1 MKIEQ
6 IGMMMNRKRPLFRS
20 QALVWLFLAL
30 QAAVAQAGATT
41 LKSLDFTALSGN
53 KLQIQFEMDSAA
65 MAPKVFQ
72 TDNPARLAL
81 DFSGVKSGLK
91 AKRHNINVGVAS
103 SLYAVEASGR
113 LRVVVNL
120 LETVPYDVKVDGNK
134 VFVTLNGGKNAV
146 KKVVR
151 KQIHSRVSKRSSD
164 LSALLPKQRIEKL
177 DFRRGSNGEGRLII
191 SLSNPNTVVNAQEQG
206 DKIILNFLNTSLPA
220 SWAKRMDVLDFATP
234 VKMIDA
240 KSNGSTTK
248 IAITPVNANYQY
260 SSFQADGRLTVEFRP
275 LTPIEQEMRK
285 VKFPYDGERLSLNFQ
300 DIEVRSVL
308 QILAD
313 FTELNIIA
321 SDTVVGNV
329 TLRLN
334 DVPWDQ
340 ALDLVLKSKGLAKR
354 KTGNVILVAPT
365 AEISKMEKDELES
378 KHVQRQLEP
387 LVTEYIK
394 INFARAENFRNLLNG
409 LDTGAFGDCGIQTGS
424 QGGSGST
431 TTGQNQSQNGLN
443 NSSGNNFNRVNKSSR
458 DSLFKDGEFSLL
470 SDRGVALVDSR
481 TNTLIVR
488 ETAGRIEEMKKLI
501 RRLDVPVKQVLI
513 EARVVSANES
523 FARDLGTKFGVAKTA
538 QLEGDKQFT
547 FGGGGLG
554 STSTLETL
562 SSALTASSGGA
573 LAMTLA
579 RGADY
584 VLNLE
589 IRALQDE
596 GNGESISNPRILT
609 SDRCQATIKQGTQIP
624 YVSRSQDG
632 TTTELIDAVLSLEVT
647 PQITPSG
654 KVIME
659 LTIKKD
665 EPGTP
670 IVVDGAQ
677 TVPILKK
684 EIITNVHV
692 EDGET
697 VVLGGVYQGNTSSSY
712 NTVPWLADLPGVGW
726 MFQQK
731 NNNHEKSE
739 LLIFITPKIV
749 KQAMKI

>member
-1 MKIEQ
+1 
-6 IGMMMNRKRPLFRS
+6 MMMNKKRPLFRS
-20 QALVWLFLAL
+20 QALVWLFLVL
-30 QAAVAQAGATT
+30 QAAIGQAGAVT
-41 LKSLDFTALSGN
+41 LKSLDFAALPGN
-53 KLQIQFEMDSAA
+53 KLQIHFEMDGEAT
-65 MAPKVFQ
+65 APKVFQ

-81 DFSGVKSGLK
+81 DFQGVKSGLK
-91 AKRHNINVGVAS
+91 TKKHNINVGVAS

-120 LETVPYDVKVDGNK
+120 LETVPYDVKIDGNK
-134 VFVTLNGGKNAV
+134 VFVTLNGGKNAINKV
-146 KKVVR
+146 AKKHIQTR
-151 KQIHSRVSKRSSD
+151 ASKRSST
-164 LSALLPKQRIEKL
+164 LAKLLPKQTIEKL

-206 DKIILNFLNTSLPA
+206 DKIILNFLNTTLPA
-220 SWAKRMDVLDFATP
+220 SWGKKMDVTDFATP
-234 VKMIDA
+234 VKTINA
-240 KSNGSTTK
+240 KSKGLSTR
-248 IAITPVNANYQY
+248 IEITPVNSNYQY
-260 SSFQADGRLTVEFRP
+260 SSFQSDGQLTVEFRP
-275 LTPIEQEMRK
+275 LTPVEQEMRK
-285 VKFPYDGERLSLNFQ
+285 VKFPYNGERLSLNFQ

-321 SDTVVGNV
+321 SDTVAGNV

-354 KTGNVILVAPT
+354 KTGNVILVGPT

-378 KHVQRQLEP
+378 KQVQQQLEP

-424 QGGSGST
+424 KGGSASSSS
-431 TTGQNQSQNGLN
+431 GQSRSQNGLN
-443 NSSGNNFNRVNKSSR
+443 NSRGNSNSGISR
-458 DSLFKDGEFSLL
+458 ASGDGLFKDGEFSLL
-470 SDRGVALVDSR
+470 SGRGVALVDSR

-523 FARDLGTKFGVAKTA
+523 FARDLGTKFGVAKTS
-538 QLEGDKQFT
+538 QLDSDKQFT

-554 STSTLETL
+554 STRTLETL
-562 SSALTASSGGA
+562 SSALSASSGGA

-670 IVVDGAQ
+670 IIVDGVQ

-726 MFQQK
+726 MFQQR
-731 NNNHEKSE
+731 NNNHDKSE

-749 KQAMKI
+749 KDAMRI